1 MNNKKFE
8 LTSCGFK
15 KGNFDFYIKNI
26 PNKNKSVLGLKV
38 ITDNGYMTSES
49 SIGLSSIIEILL
61 NNNNKDDEEVLIG
74 QAGKSNNEFS
84 ARLYF
89 DRRNVKTYIVV
100 YDNKT
105 NLEVSER
112 LPVVL
117 DIMLNI

>member
-1 MNNKKFE
+1 MNTKKFE
-8 LTSCGFK
+8 LTNCGFK
-15 KGNFDFYIKNI
+15 QGNFEVYIKNI
-26 PNKNKSVLGLKV
+26 INKKSILGLKV

-61 NNNNKDDEEVLIG
+61 NNNNNKDDEEVLIG